1 MNKIRKYFVFEP
13 LWWWFLRIAI
23 ITVMS
28 VGMQC
33 FTAFDPLII
42 FLVMVTS
49 VGMLE
54 IVVDFWFFGAIGK
67 KGFVQFEYLK
77 TSKRGIQILKGALYI
92 GAVWN
97 LIELLL
103 VFVINI
109 VVPMVMQGN
118 LQANMRSGMALLGLI
133 FCVWFLE
140 MLGVTIGRICDGVM
154 INTGVAMGGM
164 VLAIFFLIAALNYP
178 AIILVV
184 AVALAVPM
192 MIFGINF
199 VLKRVRESYYDE
211 RVKVRV

>member
-1 MNKIRKYFVFEP
+1 MYKIISQENFFHPENFGVLSILSLVFS
-13 LWWWFLRIAI
+13 IY
-23 ITVMS
+23 V
-28 VGMQC
+28 
-33 FTAFDPLII
+33 
-42 FLVMVTS
+42 
-49 VGMLE
+49 
-54 IVVDFWFFGAIGK
+54 
-67 KGFVQFEYLK
+67 YLK
-77 TSKRGIQILKGALYI
+77 SEAF
-92 GAVWN
+92 
-97 LIELLL
+97 IELLL